1 MNTKPSQAAY
11 TRQVI
16 DLATAL
22 EETPLNGVDTDQS
35 VVSFSL
41 FSVAAGNQLQFI
53 FGSGGKPI
61 PADELVGKTVDF
73 TNHGSQPPH
82 TSGIL
87 FRNQLAL
94 APGSQA
100 IVVVTFNRRCEAAV

>member
-16 DLATAL
+16 DLSVQVEDTYVK
-22 EETPLNGVDTDQS
+22 GVDNDQS
-35 VVSFSL
+35 VESFRLVSAPTSSL
-41 FSVAAGNQLQFI
+41 EFI
-53 FGSGGKPI
+53 FGSGNKPI
-61 PADELVGKTVDF
+61 PADELVGGVVDF

-87 FRNQLAL
+87 YRLPTPL
-94 APGSQA
+94 APGNFA
-100 IVVVTFNRRCEAAV
+100 VIHVTFNRRCEAL